1 MVLFYYA
8 DTCKICCSTGNS
20 VRVKTSWVSGN
31 TDIFM
36 PI

>member
-8 DTCKICCSTGNS
+8 DICKICCSIGNS
-20 VRVKTSWVSGN
+20 MTVKTSWVGGN